1 MHEVSIALSLLDLI
15 TTQCDR
21 GGYHSVQSVRLRI
34 GRASGILAEALLFAF
49 DVVKAD
55 TVARDAVLVIDSV
68 SLGGICSKCSSPFE
82 VDEPYV
88 LECPRC
94 GSGSFKIEKGYE
106 LEIIEM
112 EVN

>member
-15 TTQCDR
+15 SSQCER
-21 GGYHSVQSVRLRI
+21 GGYHSVQSVKLRI
-34 GRASGILAEALLFAF
+34 GRASGVLAEALLFAF

-55 TVARDAVLVIDSV
+55 TVAKDAALVIDSV
-68 SLGGICSKCSSPFE
+68 SLGGICSECGSSFE
-82 VDEPYV
+82 VDESYV
-88 LECPRC
+88 LECPAC
-94 GSGSFKIEKGYE
+94 GSCSFRIEKGYE

>member
-15 TTQCDR
+15 STHCDR

-68 SLGGICSKCSSPFE
+68 SLGGICSKCSSSFE

-94 GSGSFKIEKGYE
+94 GSISFKIEKGYE